1 MDHLQKAKFAI
12 DRAETVDRHE
22 RAVLKTQMAISHA
35 LIAIA
40 EKLDIFQRPRNHV
53 LMQHTLSRAADVSA
67 TMENDNDRAF
77 WCGVNHALND
87 LWLLTTGN
95 DPVHLPDLWARLEKT
110 HE

>member
-40 EKLDIFQRPRNHV
+40 EKLDRMLDTYDYEQDH
-53 LMQHTLSRAADVSA
+53 
-67 TMENDNDRAF
+67 
-77 WCGVNHALND
+77 
-87 LWLLTTGN
+87 
-95 DPVHLPDLWARLEKT
+95 K
-110 HE
+110 